1 MRIFI
6 AALAAG
12 LLLPAAAQAH
22 VTLHP
27 DTLPAGGD
35 DTLLSVRVPNERDDA
50 SVTKLQLQLPEGFAE
65 ASVQPVAGWTANV
78 HHVKLAT
85 PIKTDDGELTEGVD
99 VITITATGKGIP
111 VDGFQ
116 DFNLDILVPDKAGS
130 TLTFKAVQTYS
141 NGSVVRWIGPE
152 SSENPAPTVKIVAGG
167 DDGAAAPAATTAPAA
182 TPAATAAPASSSD
195 DGGSSNGLAIV
206 ALIIGA
212 LGLITGVAGLSAARR
227 SRAAA

>member
-1 MRIFI
+1 MRYLL
-6 AALAAG
+6 AALTAA

-27 DTLPAGGD
+27 DSLPAGGD

-50 SVTKLQLQLPEGFAE
+50 SVTKLQLQMPAGFAE
-65 ASVQPVAGWTANV
+65 ASVQPVAGWTASV

-85 PIKTDDGELTEGVD
+85 PIKTDDGEITEGVD
-99 VITITATGKGIP
+99 LITMTATGKGIP

-116 DFNLDILVPDKAGS
+116 DFNLDILVPDKAGT

-152 SSENPAPTVKIVAGG
+152 SSENPAPTVKIVAGS
-167 DDGAAAPAATTAPAA
+167 DETAAPAATA
-182 TPAATAAPASSSD
+182 TPAPAKSD
-195 DGGSSNGLAIV
+195 NSNGLAV
-206 ALIIGA
+206 AALIVGA
-212 LGLITGVAGLSAARR
+212 LGLLTGVAAVRMSRRKAAV
-227 SRAAA
+227 